1 MTDKL
6 YLKDAYCSSFDATI
20 VSVETCDGGDAHG
33 ETNDANKMAQKFC
46 VVLDR
51 TAFFPEG
58 GGQPSDVGTIGG
70 VEVVDVQISDG
81 IIKHYTAGILTDDIK
96 ASSKVTCKLCFKT
109 RYERMQGH
117 TGEHILSGIVH
128 KRFGY
133 DNVGFHMSS
142 SERLITVDFNGPLTP
157 EEIIEVELAAND
169 AIYKNASVT
178 AYFPSEEE
186 LATLDFRSKKELT
199 EDLRIIRI
207 GEDIDCCACCAPH
220 VATTGEVGL
229 IKIIDFYPYKKGV
242 RIEMLAGKNALLD
255 YIELNK
261 KIKELM
267 RITSA
272 PRTDV
277 SRVVRE
283 KYDSYNE
290 LNYEYQKLSNR
301 LAFAEMKLNTT
312 HGISYAILSPEDISF
327 DDLRYCANKIL
338 EQDDS
343 EEVKL
348 CLLFARG
355 KDANL
360 NQAAS
365 SDEAS
370 EYAYVVSSKNG
381 DVGAVVK
388 ALNSKFDGKGGGRN
402 GYAQGRLGNASDAQI
417 IDFILDIAKE

>member
-1 MTDKL
+1 MTEKL

-20 VSVETCDGGDAHG
+20 VSVDPCEA
-33 ETNDANKMAQKFC
+33 NDVNKMAQKFC

-81 IIKHYTAGILTDDIK
+81 IIKHYVTGVLADDIK
-96 ASSKVTCKLCFKT
+96 IGSKVTCKLCFKT

-142 SERLITVDFNGPLTP
+142 SERLITVDFNGPLTL

-242 RIEMLAGKNALLD
+242 RIEMLAGKNALVD
-255 YIELNK
+255 YIELNRAV
-261 KIKELM
+261 KELM

-301 LAFAEMKLNTT
+301 LAFADMKLNTT
-312 HGISYAILSPEDISF
+312 HGISYAILSSEDISF

-338 EQDDS
+338 EQDDN

-355 KDANL
+355 KEANL
-360 NQAAS
+360 NQATS

>member
-6 YLKDAYCSSFDATI
+6 YLKDSYCSSFDATI
-20 VSVETCDGGDAHG
+20 VSVEPCDGGDAHG
-33 ETNDANKMAQKFC
+33 EANGVNKMAQKFC

-81 IIKHYTAGILTDDIK
+81 IIKHYVTGVLTDDIK
-96 ASSKVTCKLCFKT
+96 IGSKVTCELCFKT

-255 YIELNK
+255 YIELNRAV
-261 KIKELM
+261 KELM

-290 LNYEYQKLSNR
+290 LNYEFQKLSNR

-312 HGISYAILSPEDISF
+312 HGISYAILSSEDISF

-370 EYAYVVSSKNG
+370 EYAYVVSSKKG

-388 ALNSKFDGKGGGRN
+388 ALNSKFAGKGGGRN

>member
-6 YLKDAYCSSFDATI
+6 YLKDAYCISFDATI
-20 VSVETCDGGDAHG
+20 VSVEPCGAYDV
-33 ETNDANKMAQKFC
+33 NKMAQKFC

-81 IIKHYTAGILTDDIK
+81 IIKHYVTGVLTDDIK
-96 ASSKVTCKLCFKT
+96 AGSKVTCKLCFKT

-117 TGEHILSGIVH
+117 TGEHILSGIIH

-277 SRVVRE
+277 SRAVRE
-283 KYDSYNE
+283 KYDSYNK

-301 LAFAEMKLNTT
+301 LAFAEMKLNTA
-312 HGISYAILSPEDISF
+312 HGISYAIMSSEDISF

-370 EYAYVVSSKNG
+370 EYAYVVSSKKG
-381 DVGAVVK
+381 EVGAVVK

-402 GYAQGRLGNASDAQI
+402 GYAQGRLEKASDAQI

>member
-6 YLKDAYCSSFDATI
+6 YLKDAYCISFDATI
-20 VSVETCDGGDAHG
+20 VSVEPCGAYDV
-33 ETNDANKMAQKFC
+33 NKMAQKFC

-81 IIKHYTAGILTDDIK
+81 IIKHYVTGVLTDDIK

-117 TGEHILSGIVH
+117 TGEHILSGIIH

-277 SRVVRE
+277 SRKVKE
-283 KYDSYNE
+283 KYDSYNK

-312 HGISYAILSPEDISF
+312 HGISYAIMSSEDISF

-370 EYAYVVSSKNG
+370 EYAYVVSSKKG

-402 GYAQGRLGNASDAQI
+402 GYAQGRLEKASDAQI

>member
-20 VSVETCDGGDAHG
+20 VSVEPCGANDVN
-33 ETNDANKMAQKFC
+33 ETAQKFC

-96 ASSKVTCKLCFKT
+96 IGSKVTCKLCFKT

-142 SERLITVDFNGPLTP
+142 SERLITVDFNGPLTS
-157 EEIIEVELAAND
+157 EEIVEVELAAND

-255 YIELNK
+255 YIELNRAV
-261 KIKELM
+261 KELM

-312 HGISYAILSPEDISF
+312 HGISYAILSSEDISF

-360 NQAAS
+360 NQAVS

-370 EYAYVVSSKNG
+370 ECAYVVSSKNG